1 MMTDKFVQ
9 LFLMMNILLVIGIIA
24 YVFLE
29 KKTNVLKS
37 DDDASVSTDDDILAD
52 DGSRRYLRA
61 S

>member
-52 DGSRRYLRA
+52 DGS
-61 S
+61 